1 MIRELIGR
9 LTKPALN
16 ALFPIPCLG
25 CGREGRSICE
35 SCVAGLPRLTSPRF
49 CVTCAQPGVVGRCGW
64 CRATPVAVDGI
75 RAPFVYAADGVIQ
88 KAIYDFKFHG
98 VRVMAS
104 ELAGHLA
111 DCMASYHMAGDVIF
125 PVPSHPRRLRSR
137 GFNQAALLA
146 RELGRLTGIPV
157 EEGLLVRT
165 KDAPSQLRMSGR
177 PERWGNVVDSFEY
190 RGDAGVVSALLVD
203 DIVTTGAT
211 MSACAEALKDAGAT
225 EVWGLAVARAP

>member
-1 MIRELIGR
+1 MIRDLIAR
-9 LTKPALN
+9 LTKPALD

-35 SCVAGLPRLTSPRF
+35 SCAVGLPRLMPPRF
-49 CVTCAQPGVVGRCGW
+49 CLTCAQPGVMGRCGW

-75 RAPFVYAADGVIQ
+75 RAPFVYARDGVIQ

-111 DCMASYHMAGDVIF
+111 DCMVSYDMAADVIV
-125 PVPSHPRRLRSR
+125 PVPSHRRRLRSR

-146 RELGRLTGIPV
+146 GELGKLTGIPV
-157 EEGLLVRT
+157 EERLLVRT
-165 KDAPSQLRMSGR
+165 KDAPSQLRMIGR
-177 PERWGNVVDSFEY
+177 PERWSNVADSFEC
-190 RGDAGVVSALLVD
+190 RGDAGGVSVLLVD

-211 MSACAEALKDAGAT
+211 MSACAEALKDAGAS